1 MMKKS
6 GAIYYALSGVLVLLV
21 AADYFGLLG
30 VSRTEQLDLIEMKF
44 VTVDEQTGAAVTGV
58 HVKCFQANNDNA
70 CSERN
75 SGTPGTV
82 TIGIP
87 VTKIVTKSFLFVQST
102 TLRETIDPK
111 LHIMFVHPDYA
122 NPVETFLVS
131 ELPGQSGHPPLT
143 ITMPESLARKY

>member
-1 MMKKS
+1 MMKKPR
-6 GAIYYALSGVLVLLV
+6 AIYCAIAGVLALLGV
-21 AADYFGLLG
+21 ADYFGLLG

-44 VTVDEQTGAAVTGV
+44 VTVDEQTGSAVTGV
-58 HVKCFQANNDNA
+58 HARCFQSNNNNA

-82 TIGIP
+82 TISIP
-87 VTKIVTKSFLFVQST
+87 VTKIVTKSFLFVQNI
-102 TLRETIDPK
+102 TLRETVDPK

-131 ELPGQSGHPPLT
+131 ELPAQSDHPPLT
-143 ITMPESLARKY
+143 ITMPKSLASKY